1 MAMARLRKVLT
12 KATGGG
18 KQPRVPPHRRI
29 YAVGDIHGRSDL
41 LDRLHE
47 MIVADRAKAGAVR
60 PVLVYLGDYV
70 DRGPDSAG
78 VIDRVLGPPPGD
90 FDVVCLIGNHE
101 QMMLD
106 FLAGAGAGLGWL
118 MNGGDATLASY
129 GVPVAG
135 EVYRRE
141 ELVPLQ
147 QALIQRLPAAH
158 RRFLNGLSHTH
169 REGDYLFVHAGIRP
183 GVPLDQQDAED
194 LIWIREEFLDSTTDH
209 GAVVVHGHSIRPKVE
224 MRKNRIGLDTG
235 AFASGTLTC
244 LVLQDD
250 QRSLLQT

>member
-1 MAMARLRKVLT
+1 MAVERLRKAL
-12 KATGGG
+12 KKMTGGG
-18 KQPRVPPHRRI
+18 KAPRVPPHRRV
-29 YAVGDIHGRSDL
+29 YAIGDIHGRRDL
-41 LDRLHE
+41 LDTLLD
-47 MIVADRAKAGAVR
+47 MIVADREKAGAVR
-60 PVLVYLGDYV
+60 PVLIYLGDYV
-70 DRGPDSAG
+70 DRGPDSAA
-78 VIDRVLGPPPGD
+78 VIDRVMQPPAD
-90 FDVVCLIGNHE
+90 FTVLHLIGNHE

-129 GVPVAG
+129 GVPVVG
-135 EVYRRE
+135 EIYRRD

-147 QALIQRLPAAH
+147 QALQQRLPADH
-158 RRFLNGLSHTH
+158 RRFLNGLSYTH

-183 GVPLDQQDAED
+183 GVPLGQQDEED
-194 LIWIREEFLDSTTDH
+194 LIWIREEFLDSTLDH
-209 GAVVVHGHSIRPKVE
+209 GAVVVHGHSIRSKVE

-250 QRSLLQT
+250 KRSLLQT